1 MENKKF
7 AVLDGNDIV
16 NVIMAE
22 SQEIAEF
29 LFGPSCFEIDP
40 LSSIDTAW
48 KLNLTTQ
55 EFYLPEVEGAI
66 NGN

>member
-7 AVLDGNDIV
+7 AVVDGINIV

-22 SQEIAEF
+22 SQEIAES
-29 LFGPSCFEIDP
+29 LFGPQCFEIDP
-40 LSSIDTAW
+40 SSSIDSEW

-55 EFYLPEVEGAI
+55 EFYLPEVE
-66 NGN
+66 

>member
-7 AVLDGNDIV
+7 AVLEGNNII

-22 SQEIAEF
+22 SQEIAES
-29 LFGPSCFEIDP
+29 LFGPHCFEIDL
-40 LSSIDTAW
+40 LSSIDTEW
-48 KLNLTTQ
+48 KLNPETQ
-55 EFYLPEVEGAI
+55 EFYLPETEGAI